1 MEILCKATT
10 VILEGHSCHKN
21 LKGIYIN
28 LVKLV
33 QMKSAVHKVRQ
44 GSPLAAP
51 TTQGPYSP
59 QPASFLHVQL
69 LPWSP
74 FLLSPSPL
82 PQDHAAE
89 PAPSPNKHPNGLFFF
104 LLQAPCPVA
113 AGNTTSLH
121 HFLEDL
127 KRVLQRLVKDYSI

>member
-89 PAPSPNKHPNGLFFF
+89 PAPSPNKHPNGLFF
-104 LLQAPCPVA
+104 
-113 AGNTTSLH
+113 SYYRH
-121 HFLEDL
+121 H
-127 KRVLQRLVKDYSI
+127 VP